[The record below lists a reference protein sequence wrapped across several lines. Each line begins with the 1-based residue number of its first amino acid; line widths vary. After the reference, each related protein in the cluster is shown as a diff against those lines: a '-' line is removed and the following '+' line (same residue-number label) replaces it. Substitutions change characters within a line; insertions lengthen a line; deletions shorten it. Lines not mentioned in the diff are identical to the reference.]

1 MNKNVDSNNNK
12 LIKEFAIQKEIQS
25 TLKAII
31 HSTDDAISVVDMNC
45 IHTIINPAYTRL
57 TGLTEGDVIGKS
69 PIIDIA
75 DGGESMHL
83 KVLRTKMSVH
93 GVRMRV
99 GPNRK
104 EVIVNVAPVIIDG
117 VLKGSVAVI
126 HDVSEIEH
134 LTRELNRV
142 KQRVRHL
149 ESKYTF
155 EDIVGKSRRMII
167 AKEQARRAADT
178 PATVL
183 LQGESGTGKELF
195 AHAIHH
201 ASKRKNRQFIRI
213 NCSALVDTLL
223 ESELFGY
230 EGGAFTGAKKTGKK
244 GLFEEANYGTIFLD
258 EIGVMSLNLQ
268 ARLLRVLQEKEIIRV
283 GGSNTINVDVRI
295 ISATNIDLKNAVK
308 EGRFREDLYY
318 RLYVIPIYIPP
329 LRERKEDISLL
340 VNNLIRKF
348 NQDFGRNINGIL
360 PDALDLLLNYNWPGN
375 IRELENVLERA
386 VINMKL
392 SEEIILPKHIPSLIE
407 LNKLYETENI
417 EGKFLPDSEYQ
428 QLNDFKLDHTNL
440 RMIKSNMERRAI
452 INALKK
458 CNGNNEAAAKELGIS
473 LRSVYYK
480 IKRYNVKKSYEY
492 K

>member
-1 MNKNVDSNNNK
+1 MKEQDNTNKNK
-12 LIKEFAIQKEIQS
+12 WLQEIATQKEIQG

-31 HSTDDAISVVDMNC
+31 HSTDDAISVVDENGL
-45 IHTIINPAYTRL
+45 HTIINPAYTRL
-57 TGLTEGDVIGKS
+57 TGLLEEDVLGK
-69 PIIDIA
+69 PPTIDIA
-75 DGGESMHL
+75 DEGESMHL
-83 KVLRTKMSVH
+83 KVLRTSKPVH

-104 EVIVNVAPVIIDG
+104 EVIVNVAPVIVEGI
-117 VLKGSVAVI
+117 LKGSVAVI
-126 HDVSEIEH
+126 HDVSEIEY
-134 LTRELNRV
+134 LNRELNRV
-142 KQRVRHL
+142 RQRVRHL

-155 EDIVGKSRRMII
+155 EDIVGKSRGMII
-167 AKEQARRAADT
+167 AKEQARKAAQT
-178 PATVL
+178 SATIL

-201 ASKRKNRQFIRI
+201 VSKRKNQQFIRV

-230 EGGAFTGAKKTGKK
+230 EGGSFTGAKKTGKK
-244 GLFEEANYGTIFLD
+244 GLFEEADKGTIFLD

-268 ARLLRVLQEKEIIRV
+268 AKLLRVLQEKEIVRV
-283 GGSNTINVDVRI
+283 GGRSPINVDVRI

-308 EGRFREDLYY
+308 EGRFRDDLYY

-329 LRERKEDISLL
+329 LRERKEDMPLL
-340 VNNLIRKF
+340 VNNLIRKY

-360 PDALDLLLNYNWPGN
+360 PEALNILSNYSWLGN
-375 IRELENVLERA
+375 VRELENVIERA

-407 LNKLYETENI
+407 LNKVEAIEEKPTINSESNNLTDYNLDEDNLKKIKDDTERI
-417 EGKFLPDSEYQ
+417 AL
-428 QLNDFKLDHTNL
+428 
-440 RMIKSNMERRAI
+440 
-452 INALKK
+452 INALKSA
-458 CNGNNEAAAKELGIS
+458 NGDSVRAAKKLGIS
-473 LRSVYYK
+473 PRSFYYK
-480 IKRYNVKKSYEY
+480 IKKYNIKKRYEY

>member
-1 MNKNVDSNNNK
+1 MKEKKDFNKIK
-12 LIKEFAIQKEIQS
+12 WIKEFAKQKEIQS
-25 TLKAII
+25 TLEAII
-31 HSTDDAISVVDMNC
+31 RSTDDAISVVDEKGL
-45 IHTIINPAYTRL
+45 HTIINPAYTRL
-57 TGLTEGDVIGKS
+57 TGLIEEDVLGK
-69 PIIDIA
+69 PPTIDIA

-83 KVLRTKMSVH
+83 KVLRTKKPVH

-104 EVIVNVAPVIIDG
+104 EVIVNVAPVIVDG
-117 VLKGSVAVI
+117 VLKGTVAVI
-126 HDVSEIEH
+126 HDVSEIEY
-134 LTRELNRV
+134 LTEELNRV

-155 EDIVGKSRRMII
+155 EDIVGRSRGMII
-167 AKEQARRAADT
+167 AKEQARKAAET

-201 ASKRKNRQFIRI
+201 VSKRKNRQFIRV

-230 EGGAFTGAKKTGKK
+230 EGGAFTGAKRTGKR
-244 GLFEEANYGTIFLD
+244 GLFEEANKGTIFLD

-268 ARLLRVLQEKEIIRV
+268 AKLLRVLQEKEIVKV
-283 GGSNTINVDVRI
+283 GGSSPINVDVRI

-318 RLYVIPIYIPP
+318 RLYVIPIFIPP
-329 LRERKEDISLL
+329 LRERKEDMPLL
-340 VNNLIRKF
+340 VNTLIRKY
-348 NQDFGRNINGIL
+348 NQDFGRNIRGIL
-360 PDALDLLLNYNWPGN
+360 PEALNLLLDYHWPGN
-375 IRELENVLERA
+375 VRELENVIERA

-392 SEEIILPKHIPSLIE
+392 SEELISPKHIPPLTE
-407 LNKLYETENI
+407 LNKAESI
-417 EGKFLPDSEYQ
+417 EGKPIISSESDNFADS
-428 QLNDFKLDHTNL
+428 KLDKTDL
-440 RMIKSNMERRAI
+440 KKIKDSTERIAI
-452 INALKK
+452 INVLKASDGDSLK
-458 CNGNNEAAAKELGIS
+458 AAKKLGIS
-473 LRSVYYK
+473 LRSFYYK
-480 IKRYNVKKSYEY
+480 IKKYDIKRIYEY